1 MDTRPYEIMTCVEIR
16 EILNR
21 RASGEQELM
30 DAILEVDASSL
41 YYHTH
46 SYYLAEKYHHD
57 HHPNDFATWASQQVR
72 DRILGERL
80 SVLDL
85 FSLQNVEALRV
96 ELATII
102 ESHLDVL
109 GYSPRA
115 LLGDPFDFVR
125 SHAVVLPTGVT
136 VRTAAD
142 LRGAVEKMSAESL
155 YFHFY
160 KDVFGAGRRIGTLVE
175 WVGGELRDGALAER
189 LSAVNP
195 YKLHMERLRR
205 EVLDLLTPAGGKA

>member
-1 MDTRPYEIMTCVEIR
+1 MSARPFEIQTCTEIR

-46 SYYLAEKYHHD
+46 SYYLAEKYHVD

-85 FSLQNVEALRV
+85 FSLQDVEALRT
-96 ELATII
+96 ELATIL
-102 ESHLDVL
+102 ESHIDVI

-115 LLGDPFDFVR
+115 LLGDPFEFVR
-125 SHAVVLPTGVT
+125 SHVVVLPTGT
-136 VRTAAD
+136 AVRTAAD
-142 LRGAVEKMSAESL
+142 LWKAVKAMPTESL
-155 YFHFY
+155 YFHFF
-160 KDVFGAGRRIGTLVE
+160 KDVFGRGRRVGTLVE
-175 WVGGELRDGALAER
+175 WVADELGDGGLAER
-189 LSAVNP
+189 LASVNP
-195 YKLHMERLRR
+195 YKLHLDRLRSELEAILR
-205 EVLDLLTPAGGKA
+205 PAGGGA